1 MKAEILSILVS
12 GLWIFLGRYFPKLII
27 LLSWAFYPAL
37 FLLSEIFIQYEINNY
52 LIVLFSFVLIFVSDY
67 IIRNI
72 WKKCEDFDDQCFY
85 ITLITSTIILLIIT
99 FIRLNQNSIIQ
110 GIYVTNAQIFTSAF
124 YVLVLA
130 LTTNMLFHY
139 AENRKEQQKQQE
151 RNKR

>member
-1 MKAEILSILVS
+1 MKAEILGILVS
-12 GLWIFLGRYFPKLII
+12 GLWIFFGRYFPKLII

-72 WKKCEDFDDQCFY
+72 WKKREDFDDLCFY

-99 FIRLNQNSIIQ
+99 FIRLNQNSIIK
-110 GIYVTNAQIFTSAF
+110 GVYVTNTQIFVSAF

-130 LTTNMLFHY
+130 LATNMLFHY
-139 AENRKEQQKQQE
+139 AKNRKKQQE
-151 RNKR
+151 RNKK

>member
-1 MKAEILSILVS
+1 MKAEILGILVS
-12 GLWIFLGRYFPKLII
+12 GLWIFFGRYFPKLII

-72 WKKCEDFDDQCFY
+72 WKKCEDFDDLCFY

-99 FIRLNQNSIIQ
+99 FIRLNQNSIIK
-110 GIYVTNAQIFTSAF
+110 GVYVTNTQIFVSAF

-130 LTTNMLFHY
+130 LATNMLFHY
-139 AENRKEQQKQQE
+139 AKNRKKQQE
-151 RNKR
+151 RNKK